1 VDVVQGQPLLD
12 SSFEDIHVCTALV
25 QLTLILKHVR
35 DLVDVALQLEG
46 LHNLPCP
53 SPRAW
58 HSALTVANPRLR
70 PPAGIAINN
79 HVPVPGELINALLER
94 CGLTTMLAKAWEPPA
109 KAVSTVTAVEQDS
122 ARWLS

>member
-1 VDVVQGQPLLD
+1 MHRLD
-12 SSFEDIHVCTALV
+12 ATSLTLIHVC
-25 QLTLILKHVR
+25 
-35 DLVDVALQLEG
+35 DCVDVALQLEG

-79 HVPVPGELINALLER
+79 HVPVPGELINALFER
-94 CGLTTMLAKAWEPPA
+94 CRLATMSAKVWEPPA
-109 KAVSTVTAVEQDS
+109 
-122 ARWLS
+122 